1 MRTAIMLGAF
11 VGLAAALAACKG
23 GEPIASSGGAV
34 PATTSASSTT
44 SGTAVSPSAVAAP
57 PVAAPSQWV
66 MPNLVGSN
74 LQAAQDQIQAVT
86 GNPIFITLSHD
97 ATGRGRNQVLDS
109 NWKVCS
115 QNVAPGAPF
124 TEGTKI
130 DFGAVKLAEK
140 CP

>member
-1 MRTAIMLGAF
+1 
-11 VGLAAALAACKG
+11 
-23 GEPIASSGGAV
+23 
-34 PATTSASSTT
+34 
-44 SGTAVSPSAVAAP
+44 
-57 PVAAPSQWV
+57 

-74 LQAAQDQIQAVT
+74 LQAAQDRIQAVS
-86 GNPIFITLSHD
+86 GNPLFITLSHD
-97 ATGRGRNQVLDS
+97 ATGHGRNQVLDS

-124 TEGTKI
+124 TDSTKI